1 MAGHSKWSNIKHR
14 KAAQDAKRGQAFTK
28 VARQIV
34 MAVKEGG
41 PDPET
46 NFRLRLAI
54 DRARQINMPNDNI
67 ERAINRGVGNTDGDN
82 FEEIIYEGYGPH
94 GVAIMMQVLTDNRNR
109 TAGEVRHALSKA
121 GGNLGESGC
130 VSWMFEQKGL
140 IAIEQ
145 NTASP
150 IDEDELMMQ
159 ALEAGAEDIQLEED
173 VFKILTA
180 PNDFNQV
187 KQALEAEGYQFLVAE
202 VSMVP
207 KNTISISEEAGE
219 QIEKLIDTL
228 EDLDDV
234 QEVYT
239 NYEIE

>member
-94 GVAIMMQVLTDNRNR
+94 GVAIMIQVLTDNRNR

>member
-34 MAVKEGG
+34 VAVKEGG

-150 IDEDELMMQ
+150 VDEDELMMQ

>member
-150 IDEDELMMQ
+150 VDEDELMMQ

-219 QIEKLIDTL
+219 QIEKLIDSL

>member
-109 TAGEVRHALSKA
+109 TAGEVRHVLSKA

-150 IDEDELMMQ
+150 VDEDELMMQ